1 MLEVFVL
8 GFWLIWSSERDI
20 SALMESL
27 AFVGL
32 SVLIRS
38 IMVFSPPEITS
49 SFMAAMAIEW
59 AFVGILMWAINRFST
74 NFTTTILYTLIGA
87 SGYYWLSMHSLELAE
102 KFIA

>member
-32 SVLIRS
+32 AIFMRSV
-38 IMVFSPPEITS
+38 MAFSPPEINKL
-49 SFMAAMAIEW
+49 FMLSMGIEW
-59 AFVGILMWAINRFST
+59 VYVGLLMWAVNRFST
-74 NFTTTILYTLIGA
+74 NFTNTLLYTLVGA
-87 SGYYWLSMHSLELAE
+87 GGYYWVSQHSLALAQ
-102 KFIA
+102 KMLA